1 MKEVTVAFNLLV
13 IQFGHEI
20 HMHARSHVRPLNGF
34 LVLALTEVEVLPRR
48 EVRAHGR
55 AYQENR
61 LLLALHLSCLIT
73 LVFASKIPW
82 HAVAGICDCQV
93 ESESWGEMSV
103 PSALKLLGD
112 SWRRIDFG
120 HQVFACFSELATI

>member
-20 HMHARSHVRPLNGF
+20 HMHARSHVRPSNGF

-55 AYQENR
+55 AYKQDR
-61 LLLALHLSCLIT
+61 LLLSLHPSCILALVLFREVPRL
-73 LVFASKIPW
+73 
-82 HAVAGICDCQV
+82 AVVGVCH
-93 ESESWGEMSV
+93 
-103 PSALKLLGD
+103 
-112 SWRRIDFG
+112 R
-120 HQVFACFSELATI
+120 